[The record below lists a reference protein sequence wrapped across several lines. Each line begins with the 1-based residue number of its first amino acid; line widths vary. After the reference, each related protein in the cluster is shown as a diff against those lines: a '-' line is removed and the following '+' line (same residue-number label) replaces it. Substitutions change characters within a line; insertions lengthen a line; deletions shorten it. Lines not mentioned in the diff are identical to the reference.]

1 MNEYKRT
8 AFIPSRKGFTLLLET
23 TKKKQIKH
31 TFYTMDIHEEGY
43 DP

>member
-1 MNEYKRT
+1 MNIREQ
-8 AFIPSRKGFTLLLET
+8 LLFLQERDLLFYW
-23 TKKKQIKH
+23 KQPKKQIKH